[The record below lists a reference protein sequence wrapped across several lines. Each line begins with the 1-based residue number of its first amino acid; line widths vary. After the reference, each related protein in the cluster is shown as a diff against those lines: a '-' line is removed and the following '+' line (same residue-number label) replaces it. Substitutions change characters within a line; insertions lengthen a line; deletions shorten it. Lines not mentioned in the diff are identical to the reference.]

1 METSGISF
9 VDLRNGEEDDEDG
22 MFVIPVDIDKP
33 ISLCQDLR
41 SLLSTSNVH
50 EKLNSDLALI
60 LGEYQL
66 LLVNEQRHNKIARLS
81 QPKIMSMFMK
91 RTEDTGPAPLS
102 SSPSYDLPSSWEV

>member
-41 SLLSTSNVH
+41 SFLSTSNVH

-66 LLVNEQRHNKIARLS
+66 LLVNGAAPQQNCQIIA
-81 QPKIMSMFMK
+81 
-91 RTEDTGPAPLS
+91 TEDYVHVHETYGGYRSRPI
-102 SSPSYDLPSSWEV
+102 VVITFI